1 MGPGLRRDDEDSH
14 WLSSLNLLATRSVR
28 ALMAASASGP
38 VAETTIEV
46 PGPAD
51 SIISPMMEVPPTVS
65 LPFVTHPSALKRS
78 TIWTN
83 FAEARA
89 CRPRLLM
96 MGISRTTAAPAE
108 DGVSDA
114 ASSPGEAESSGVAV
128 IFRREPGWRW

>member
-65 LPFVTHPSALKRS
+65 LPFVTQTSALTGS
-78 TIWTN
+78 TVWAN
-83 FAEARA
+83 CAEARA
-89 CRPRLLM
+89 GRPRLLM
-96 MGISRTTAAPAE
+96 MGISRDTAP
-108 DGVSDA
+108 DGTLGPCSISGDA
-114 ASSPGEAESSGVAV
+114 W
-128 IFRREPGWRW
+128 F